1 MKAWWY
7 APLAAAVAGAV
18 VASAAEAGLA
28 ADARLQVLPDG
39 ALGHLLRY
47 VHLHTGHHHGGF
59 ELRYWNHT
67 VHHDGGF
74 YAFFNT
80 F

>member
-47 VHLHTGHHHGGF
+47 VHLHTGHHHGWF
-59 ELRYWNHT
+59 FMPFLTLLRSFTN
-67 VHHDGGF
+67 GQ
-74 YAFFNT
+74 A
-80 F
+80 